1 MGTKTRLGEKNL
13 QCYFVIC
20 YQLNQSSPF
29 DLCDTRTCQHTCDWF
44 DVCEKYH
51 APFLFVILIVSLIL
65 QKLSNK
71 NRQKSIDVLE
81 FLKQLS
87 YFELRFL
94 CLKLLLFVPSFRHF
108 GYLSKII
115 KITEVGFNNLYV
127 GPDLC
132 RR

>member
-1 MGTKTRLGEKNL
+1 M
-13 QCYFVIC
+13 
-20 YQLNQSSPF
+20 
-29 DLCDTRTCQHTCDWF
+29 
-44 DVCEKYH
+44 
-51 APFLFVILIVSLIL
+51 ILIVSLIL
-65 QKLSNK
+65 QKISNK